1 MSFSPICIKLC
12 EKFPILG
19 IGSCSQNREKKP
31 WVTFN
36 NRDCNNVVDI
46 TCSENEIKYVL
57 VYYFHV
63 DSTPVLLGGG
73 GSITEALP
81 GVGVQ
86 GEKSIHL
93 RVTEEHRAQ
102 LILRGR
108 GTLGNRENMGNKG
121 TGTIFP
127 PWEGLI
133 SSL

>member
-1 MSFSPICIKLC
+1 MSI
-12 EKFPILG
+12 
-19 IGSCSQNREKKP
+19 QR
-31 WVTFN
+31 
-36 NRDCNNVVDI
+36 
-46 TCSENEIKYVL
+46 L
-57 VYYFHV
+57 VIW
-63 DSTPVLLGGG
+63 GGG
-73 GSITEALP
+73 GGGYITEALP

-86 GEKSIHL
+86 VEKSIRL
-93 RVTEEHRAQ
+93 RVTEEQRAK

>member
-1 MSFSPICIKLC
+1 MSIQRLC
-12 EKFPILG
+12 YLG
-19 IGSCSQNREKKP
+19 
-31 WVTFN
+31 
-36 NRDCNNVVDI
+36 
-46 TCSENEIKYVL
+46 
-57 VYYFHV
+57 
-63 DSTPVLLGGG
+63 GGG

-93 RVTEEHRAQ
+93 RVTEEQRAQ

-121 TGTIFP
+121 TGTIFT

>member
-1 MSFSPICIKLC
+1 MLF
-12 EKFPILG
+12 G
-19 IGSCSQNREKKP
+19 
-31 WVTFN
+31 WW
-36 NRDCNNVVDI
+36 
-46 TCSENEIKYVL
+46 
-57 VYYFHV
+57 
-63 DSTPVLLGGG
+63 GG

-93 RVTEEHRAQ
+93 RVTKEQRAQ

-127 PWEGLI
+127 PWGASSVVCKVLI
-133 SSL
+133 SA